1 MPANT
6 LLTNSRPKNYDARRR
21 TLAALVVAVVVALC
35 TVGRLSREVQLIT
48 VWNSFA
54 LTTLALAWLRIIT
67 SDALTAVRTAQIQ
80 DTSRAAIF
88 SVVVIGALASLA
100 AVVGVLATAKAFHG
114 RVFLTHILLAIG
126 TVVCSWTLLHTIF
139 ALHYAH
145 LYYRRN
151 DDGRDGD
158 DRDDEGGDGLE
169 FPNTKRPDFLDFT
182 YFSFVIGMTF
192 QVSDVQITSP
202 SIRRLALVH
211 GLLSFLFNTVIL
223 ALTINLASGL
233 LTPGS

>member
-1 MPANT
+1 MGTNT
-6 LLTNSRPKNYDARRR
+6 LPRNTLPRNYDARHR
-21 TLAALVVAVVVALC
+21 TLAALAVAVVVAVC
-35 TVGRLSREVQLIT
+35 TLGRLSREVQLIT

-54 LTTLALAWLRIIT
+54 LTTLALAWQRIIT
-67 SDALTAVRTAQIQ
+67 SDALTAVRTARIQ
-80 DTSRAAIF
+80 DTSRIAIF
-88 SVVVIGALASLA
+88 SVVVAGALASLA
-100 AVVGVLATAKAFHG
+100 AVVSVLATAKAFHG
-114 RVFLTHILLAIG
+114 RILLTHILLATG
-126 TVVCSWTLLHTIF
+126 TVICSWTLLHTIF

-145 LYYRRN
+145 LFYRRN
-151 DDGRDGD
+151 DDDRGGD
-158 DRDDEGGDGLE
+158 EPGDGLE

-202 SIRRLALVH
+202 AIRRLALVH

-223 ALTINLASGL
+223 ALAINLASGL

>member
-1 MPANT
+1 M
-6 LLTNSRPKNYDARRR
+6 LTTALPRNYDARHR
-21 TLAALVVAVVVALC
+21 TVASFAVAVVVALC
-35 TVGRLSREVQLIT
+35 TFGRLSREVQLIAI
-48 VWNSFA
+48 WNSFA

-67 SDALTAVRTAQIQ
+67 SDPLTAVRTAKIE
-80 DTSRAAIF
+80 DTSRVAIF

-100 AVVGVLATAKAFHG
+100 AVVSVLATAKAFHG

-126 TVVCSWTLLHTIF
+126 TVICSWTLLHTIF

-145 LYYRRN
+145 HYYRRN
-151 DDGRDGD
+151 GD
-158 DRDDEGGDGLE
+158 DRDDDDRDDDEPGDGLE

-223 ALTINLASGL
+223 ALAINLASGL

>member
-1 MPANT
+1 MPTNLLSKNT
-6 LLTNSRPKNYDARRR
+6 LPKHDDARHRV
-21 TLAALVVAVVVALC
+21 LAALVVAVVVAVGTL
-35 TVGRLSREVQLIT
+35 GRLSREVQLIT

-54 LTTLALAWLRIIT
+54 LTTLALSWLRIIT
-67 SDALTAVRTAQIQ
+67 SDALTAVRTAKIQ
-80 DTSRAAIF
+80 DTSRIAIF
-88 SVVVIGALASLA
+88 SVVIASALASLA
-100 AVVGVLATAKAFHG
+100 AVVSVLATAKAFHG

-145 LYYRRN
+145 LYYWKN
-151 DDGRDGD
+151 DGD
-158 DRDDEGGDGLE
+158 DRDGEPGDGLE

-202 SIRRLALVH
+202 AIRRLALVH
-211 GLLSFLFNTVIL
+211 GLLSFMFNTVIL
-223 ALTINLASGL
+223 ALAINLASGL

>member
-1 MPANT
+1 MMV
-6 LLTNSRPKNYDARRR
+6 SVVV
-21 TLAALVVAVVVALC
+21 AAVVAVC
-35 TVGRLSREVQLIT
+35 TLGRLSREVQLIT

-54 LTTLALAWLRIIT
+54 VTTLVLAWMEIIT
-67 SDALTAVRTAQIQ
+67 SDAFTAVRTARIQ
-80 DTSRAAIF
+80 DTGRIAIF

-100 AVVGVLATAKAFHG
+100 AVVSVLATAKAFHG
-114 RVFLTHILLAIG
+114 RILLTHLLLAVG
-126 TVVCSWTLLHTIF
+126 TVLCSWVLLHTIF

-145 LYYRRN
+145 LFYRRE
-151 DDGRDGD
+151 DED
-158 DRDDEGGDGLE
+158 DRDDEPGDGLE

-192 QVSDVQITSP
+192 QVSDVQITAP
-202 SIRRLALVH
+202 GIRRLALVH

-223 ALTINLASGL
+223 ALAINLASGL